1 MNIPIEEIRFE
12 GGTMRF
18 FRFGKGIRNLVIL
31 PGLSIQ
37 SVMQSAS
44 AVEEEYRIMENDF
57 TVYVFDRRTEL
68 PPAYPIVQMASD
80 TAKAITALGLRNT
93 FLFGASQGG
102 MIAMV
107 LAIEYPELVQKLVLG
122 SSSSRM
128 DPSGFAVLQ
137 RWIHLAENGSAEAL
151 YLDFG
156 KSLYPSQVFMQ
167 VKDNLITAAK
177 TVTNHD
183 LRRFVTLAKGM
194 ENFDV
199 TDRLDAILCPTL
211 AIGSADDAVLGPDA
225 ICDITEKLKDKPG
238 FQSYVYDG
246 YGHAA
251 FDAAPDYQE
260 RILRFFLES

>member
-80 TAKAITALGLRNT
+80 TAEAITALGLRNT

-122 SSSSRM
+122 SSSSRL
-128 DPSGFAVLQ
+128 DPSAFAILQ
-137 RWIHLAENGSAEAL
+137 RWIRLAENGSAEAL

-167 VKDNLITAAK
+167 VKDNLIAAAK

-199 TDRLDAILCPTL
+199 TDRLDAIQCPTL
-211 AIGSADDAVLGPDA
+211 AIGSADDAVLGHDA
-225 ICDITEKLKDKPG
+225 ICGITEKLKDKPG

-251 FDAAPDYQE
+251 FDTAPDYQD

>member
-12 GGTMRF
+12 RGSMRF
-18 FRFGKGIRNLVIL
+18 FRFGKGAKCLVIL
-31 PGLSIQ
+31 PGLSVQ

-68 PPAYPIVQMASD
+68 PPVYPVAEMASD
-80 TAKAITALGLRNT
+80 TAKAITALGLRET

-102 MIAMV
+102 MMAMA
-107 LAIEYPELVQKLVLG
+107 LTIEHPELVQKLVLG
-122 SSSSRM
+122 STSSRV
-128 DPSGFAVLQ
+128 DPSGFAVL
-137 RWIHLAENGSAEAL
+137 RKWIRLAESGSTEAL

-156 KSLYPSQVFMQ
+156 EHLYPSHVFTQ
-167 VKDNLITAAK
+167 AKDSLIAAAK
-177 TVTNHD
+177 TVTGQD
-183 LRRFVTLAKGM
+183 LDRFVILAKGT

-199 TDRLDAILCPTL
+199 TDRLDGIRCPVL

-225 ICDITEKLKDKPG
+225 MRGIAEKLRGNPG
-238 FQSYVYDG
+238 FQSYVYNG

-251 FDAAPDYQE
+251 FDTAPDYRE
-260 RILRFFLES
+260 RILRFFLED

>member
-1 MNIPIEEIRFE
+1 MNIPIEEIPFK

-80 TAKAITALGLRNT
+80 TAEAITALGLRNT

-122 SSSSRM
+122 SSSSRL
-128 DPSGFAVLQ
+128 DPSAFAILQ
-137 RWIHLAENGSAEAL
+137 RWIRLAENGSAEAL

-167 VKDNLITAAK
+167 VKDNLIAAAK

-199 TDRLDAILCPTL
+199 TDRLDAIQCPTL
-211 AIGSADDAVLGPDA
+211 AIGSADDAVLGHDA
-225 ICDITEKLKDKPG
+225 ICGITEKLKDKPG

-251 FDAAPDYQE
+251 FDTAPDYQD